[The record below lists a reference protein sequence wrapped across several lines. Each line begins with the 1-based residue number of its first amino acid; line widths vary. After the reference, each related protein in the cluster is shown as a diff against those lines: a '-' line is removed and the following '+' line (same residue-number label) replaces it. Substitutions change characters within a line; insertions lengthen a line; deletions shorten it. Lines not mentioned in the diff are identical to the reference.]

1 MQIGIK
7 YCRATLTPMRKAM
20 AILWAGLVFAMAG
33 TSTAHEKGAQTQTVV
48 KASDCRWLTRHQPI
62 ADVAFAPGIDARGRK
77 VAAANLDGGPNF
89 ELPREL
95 TIILEIPLVLL
106 GEESRLRTLSL
117 AELDAGRVT
126 VDRVSGRVSYNGQ
139 PLVDPAREKLA
150 TACREALKR

>member
-1 MQIGIK
+1 
-7 YCRATLTPMRKAM
+7 MRKAM

-106 GEESRLRTLSL
+106 GEGRRSSKL
-117 AELDAGRVT
+117 ALAKLDVGQV
-126 VDRVSGRVSYNGQ
+126 VIDRVSGEVRYNDQ
-139 PLVDPAREKLA
+139 PLADPEREKLA